1 MDVTLCWPLIELP
14 VQMGSESVSTLL
26 WSVRLHRLKDKGG
39 NFQIKEAGEIT
50 KADHISLSH
59 QWHQHA
65 SEREHWLPYKG
76 ETALK
81 STNIFIHYKI
91 IKEKKTSDKTFRIL
105 CLYIQI

>member
-50 KADHISLSH
+50 KADHII
-59 QWHQHA
+59 
-65 SEREHWLPYKG
+65 
-76 ETALK
+76 T
-81 STNIFIHYKI
+81 
-91 IKEKKTSDKTFRIL
+91 
-105 CLYIQI
+105 